1 MGKYMLQKSNSSDF
15 HAQFKKNVAYKLADD
30 VAEICA
36 PLSSNFPLGYFSY
49 VRMYKDSSTLW
60 LYNNRKWI
68 DYYTKENH
76 PLLVNP
82 AECQTGLYLW
92 DSTMCPKALRDGA
105 ANLNLHNGMFIAK
118 YFDNFMEYIELA
130 SSSPDYYP
138 IEFCC
143 NKKDELNNFY
153 FYFKQKAADLIKKAD
168 KDRLLPPSTLFKTKV
183 CQQNCFDSNEVFNA
197 KKIPMLIN
205 SVEVSFSP
213 REFEVLSLLAEG
225 YAMKQV
231 AKSLNISVRT
241 AETHLQ
247 HTKSK
252 SQSFTTMQLINA
264 FRNNLF
270 L

>member
-1 MGKYMLQKSNSSDF
+1 MGKYMLQKSNGIDPY
-15 HAQFKKNVAYKLADD
+15 AQLKKNVANEWVND

-92 DSTMCPKALRDGA
+92 DSTMCHKALRDGA
-105 ANLNLHNGMFIAK
+105 ANFNLHNGMFAAK
-118 YFDNFMEYIELA
+118 YFDDFIETIEFA

-168 KDRLLPPSTLFKTKV
+168 KDRLLLPSALLKTKV